1 MTLNIEMEYESLL
14 SFDYQEIA
22 KSVAEEAL
30 DFEGCP
36 FGCLSRWIFPA
47 G

>member
-30 DFEGCP
+30 DFEGCQI
-36 FGCLSRWIFPA
+36 GRA
-47 G
+47 HV